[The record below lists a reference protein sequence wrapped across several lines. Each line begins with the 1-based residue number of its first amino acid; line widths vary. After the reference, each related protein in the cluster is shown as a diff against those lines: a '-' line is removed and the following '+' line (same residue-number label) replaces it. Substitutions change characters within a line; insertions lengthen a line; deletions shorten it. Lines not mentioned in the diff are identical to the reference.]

1 MRRKDWDFGEFIA
14 GGFGPMFRGPR
25 HFYRGPRARRWGRWF
40 EPGEMRLVIL
50 RLIRE
55 KPRHGYEIIKAL
67 EEQFHGCYTPSAGSV
82 YPTLQMLE
90 DQGYVRIVEEG
101 GKKVYHITPEGEA
114 FLDENKDLLSEIGE
128 RIRDAM
134 HGVAGGNVGEVN
146 AAFATLAKRV
156 FKDAWRNG
164 PDSERTAKIAEILR
178 RATADIE
185 ALCSRALSRRRQESR
200 AILRRVDPELLLE
213 RAPKRVGATE
223 ADRCRDALDSARARM
238 QPPPRLVEPQAAHE
252 HSGRTAEV
260 DVALPAELARRHRHL
275 VRERVDAQIA
285 RRDSP

>member
-1 MRRKDWDFGEFIA
+1 MRRKDWDFSDFIA

-25 HFYRGPRARRWGRWF
+25 HFYRGHRAHRWGRWF

-67 EEQFHGCYTPSAGSV
+67 EEQLHGCYTPSAGSV

-128 RIRDAM
+128 RI
-134 HGVAGGNVGEVN
+134 
-146 AAFATLAKRV
+146 
-156 FKDAWRNG
+156 
-164 PDSERTAKIAEILR
+164 
-178 RATADIE
+178 
-185 ALCSRALSRRRQESR
+185 
-200 AILRRVDPELLLE
+200 
-213 RAPKRVGATE
+213 
-223 ADRCRDALDSARARM
+223 
-238 QPPPRLVEPQAAHE
+238 
-252 HSGRTAEV
+252 
-260 DVALPAELARRHRHL
+260 
-275 VRERVDAQIA
+275 
-285 RRDSP
+285 

>member
-1 MRRKDWDFGEFIA
+1 
-14 GGFGPMFRGPR
+14 
-25 HFYRGPRARRWGRWF
+25 
-40 EPGEMRLVIL
+40 MRLVIL

-55 KPRHGYEIIKAL
+55 KPMHGYEIIKAL

-101 GKKVYHITPEGEA
+101 GKKIYHITPEGEA
-114 FLDENKDLLSEIGE
+114 FLDNNKDLLSEIGE

-146 AAFATLAKRV
+146 AAFANLTKRV

-164 PDSERTAKIAEILR
+164 PDSERTGKIAEILR

-185 ALCSRALSRRRQESR
+185 AL
-200 AILRRVDPELLLE
+200 
-213 RAPKRVGATE
+213 
-223 ADRCRDALDSARARM
+223 
-238 QPPPRLVEPQAAHE
+238 
-252 HSGRTAEV
+252 
-260 DVALPAELARRHRHL
+260 
-275 VRERVDAQIA
+275 
-285 RRDSP
+285 